1 MRFRLLFLLLALAIS
16 VPFATA
22 DTIQLTGSNIGLN
35 NIGFVTLTAQGGG
48 VQVTLTAN
56 SGFAFKMPGG
66 DILFNT
72 GGTILTA
79 SSISNIMVDGA
90 PYTGSFSLMSN
101 QTRGG
106 FAKSDFDIT
115 GLKVKGINGAT
126 TISFFISGATLSGLE
141 SGPWGVHF
149 CTLGT
154 SSVCSSTTG
163 FASSG
168 GPTTVPEPGTLSL
181 LGTGILGLAGFF
193 RRRLLS

>member
-1 MRFRLLFLLLALAIS
+1 MRFRLLFLLLVAMA

-22 DTIQLTGSNIGLN
+22 DTIQLTSSNIGYS
-35 NIGFVTLTAQGGG
+35 NIGYVTLTAQGGG
-48 VQVTLTAN
+48 VEVTLTAN

-79 SSISNIMVDGA
+79 SSISNIMVDGS

-106 FAKSDFDIT
+106 FGQFNYDLT

-141 SGPWGVHF
+141 SGSWGVHF

-163 FASSG
+163 YASNG
-168 GPTTVPEPGTLSL
+168 RPAAVPEPGTLSL
-181 LGTGILGLAGFF
+181 LGTGIVGLAGFF